1 MRVRTVLLL
10 LSLAT
15 LTPACKDKAREAAAL
30 SAQTSLETARATL
43 VTHEKKLDEL
53 EARCKALPKE
63 LPTVARADAVL
74 QKMRGTATTSRGALG
89 ELEAKLAAVEKG
101 GDTAAIQAVQKEL
114 DAYGERFKGM
124 DDMLP
129 KVVKSLDAAAAEA
142 ERKQQPFASTLSTGF
157 RVNAPGDG
165 FENHLCDYLDGKSK
179 KGDLEARFSF
189 DRLVYDQASGKLDVA
204 ASDAELTN
212 AAEILRAYP
221 KIGTAE
227 VGCFVPKGGSG
238 SEADEARSKAC
249 GLALVAELQRRGA
262 KNVRLTTSPTVA
274 VTSLVPGKT
283 PTFSADLRVVV
294 AHTGR

>member
-1 MRVRTVLLL
+1 VRVRTVLLL

-15 LTPACKDKAREAAAL
+15 LTPACKDKAREAAVL

-63 LPTVARADAVL
+63 LPTVARAETVL
-74 QKMRGTATTSRGALG
+74 QKMRATATTSRGALG
-89 ELEAKLAAVEKG
+89 ELEAKLAAAEKS
-101 GDTAAIQAVQKEL
+101 GDTAAIQAAQKDL
-114 DAYGERFKGM
+114 DAFGDRFKGT

-179 KGDLEARFSF
+179 TGDLEARFAF
-189 DRLVYDQASGKLDVA
+189 DRLVYDEAAGKLDVT
-204 ASDAELTN
+204 ASDAQLTN

-227 VGCFVPKGGSG
+227 VGCFVPKSGGRD
-238 SEADEARSKAC
+238 ADEARGAAC
-249 GLALVAELQRRGA
+249 GRDLVTELQRRGA
-262 KNVRLTTSPTVA
+262 KNVRLTRTPTVA

-294 AHTGR
+294 GHTGR